1 MPIAITRNISPRME
15 WCELTHQER
24 EPINIALAEKQHE
37 EYEDALR
44 KLGCELVR
52 APDLPDYPD
61 SVFVEDCAVVFDEL
75 ALITRPGAESRRAE
89 AVSLEDVLEPYR
101 KLHYIETPG
110 TLDGGDV
117 LQLGKRVLV
126 GLSGRTNRAGFEQL
140 HALLT
145 PLGYMV
151 EGVVVRECLHLKS
164 AVTQVGEKTVLLNPD
179 WVDPL
184 YFEGMEIIEVHPDE
198 PEAANALLI
207 GDTVIY
213 PADFPFTALRLA
225 EAGIELLLVDNSEVL
240 KAEGGVTCCSVVF
253 DE

>member
-89 AVSLEDVLEPYR
+89 AVSMEDVLEPYR
-101 KLHYIETPG
+101 KLHYI
-110 TLDGGDV
+110 
-117 LQLGKRVLV
+117 
-126 GLSGRTNRAGFEQL
+126 
-140 HALLT
+140 
-145 PLGYMV
+145 
-151 EGVVVRECLHLKS
+151 
-164 AVTQVGEKTVLLNPD
+164 
-179 WVDPL
+179 
-184 YFEGMEIIEVHPDE
+184 
-198 PEAANALLI
+198 
-207 GDTVIY
+207 
-213 PADFPFTALRLA
+213 
-225 EAGIELLLVDNSEVL
+225 
-240 KAEGGVTCCSVVF
+240 
-253 DE
+253 

>member
-1 MPIAITRNISPRME
+1 MGR
-15 WCELTHQER
+15 CELTHLKRQDIDI
-24 EPINIALAEKQHE
+24 PLAEKQHE
-37 EYEDALR
+37 EYEDSLR
-44 KLGCELVR
+44 QLGCELLR
-52 APDLPDYPD
+52 APELSGYPD
-61 SVFVEDCAVVFDEL
+61 SVFVEDCAVVFDEV
-75 ALITRPGAESRRAE
+75 AVVTRPGAESRRAE
-89 AVSLEDVLEPYR
+89 AISLEDVLEPYR
-101 KLHYIETPG
+101 KLHYIEAPG

-117 LQLGKRVLV
+117 LQLGRRILT

-140 HALLT
+140 HKLLT

-164 AVTQVGEKTVLLNPD
+164 AVTRVGENTVLLNPD

-207 GDTVIY
+207 GDTAIF
-213 PADFPFTALRLA
+213 PTEFPFTALRLA

-253 DE
+253 EE